1 VANDVNND
9 NAFCMKDFEDIF
21 VRHLSTGD
29 DSGYELFFEKP
40 IPDPQPKRSD
50 SLQVSQSAFD
60 ITNFKKA
67 DQPTFPTSS

>member
-1 VANDVNND
+1 
-9 NAFCMKDFEDIF
+9 MKDFEDIF

-40 IPDPQPKRSD
+40 IPDPQPKCSD